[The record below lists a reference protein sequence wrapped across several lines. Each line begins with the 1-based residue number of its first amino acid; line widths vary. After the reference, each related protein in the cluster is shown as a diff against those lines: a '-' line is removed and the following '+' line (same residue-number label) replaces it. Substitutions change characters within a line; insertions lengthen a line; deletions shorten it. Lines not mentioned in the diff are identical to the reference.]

1 MKTIIPWACD
11 SSLCANIKILRH
23 HISLHDLVFEGCCSH
38 QLFWSQLYLCA
49 FKSKMEG
56 RCGEAESGSVAPD
69 TPEKISRGLHPP
81 LPLMP
86 EMRKRKEVSLR
97 HYFWFVKTLKQ
108 NTARERGFA
117 SRCVEDCDATVAVW
131 SPPNTTKA
139 DMHLTWLSKSDLS
152 FYRLMKAKGEIH
164 NCHQCK

>member
-1 MKTIIPWACD
+1 MKTIIQWACD

-86 EMRKRKEVSLR
+86 EMRKGKEVSLR
-97 HYFWFVKTLKQ
+97 HYFWFVKTLKE
-108 NTARERGFA
+108 NTAHREHSFA
-117 SRCVEDCDATVAVW
+117 SQCAEDCDATVAVW
-131 SPPNTTKA
+131 SSPKTPQK
-139 DMHLTWLSKSDLS
+139 LTC
-152 FYRLMKAKGEIH
+152 I
-164 NCHQCK
+164 